1 MKPEIAIRWKSMNIS
16 NRVIIVEELL
26 AKVNPLDGQVW
37 GCDQIDIEEI
47 KGAIETNSDQV
58 LPYNTIKDHG
68 EPEGGWRAYHIAR
81 IAELARAKIDDQS
94 TDYPITVSVASD
106 PNDVTIEEGRHRVIA
121 AHVIGQRSINARV
134 IELAKGDF
142 ERVFQVE

>member
-1 MKPEIAIRWKSMNIS
+1 MKPEISIRWISMNTS
-16 NRVIIVEELL
+16 NRIIIVEELL
-26 AKVNPLDGQVW
+26 ARVNPLDGQVW
-37 GCDQIDIEEI
+37 GCDPISIEEI
-47 KGAIETNSDQV
+47 KRAIETGSDRAP
-58 LPYNTIKDHG
+58 PYNTIKDYG

-81 IAELARAKIDDQS
+81 IAELAKAKIDDQS
-94 TDYPITVSVASD
+94 TDYPITIGVAAD

-142 ERVFQVE
+142 ERVFLVK